1 MHDPLQMYPAI
12 VYLVETEMT
21 GLALAIVPPHRNV
34 IRVISGDLKILVG
47 VPHPL
52 TMIAATQVAEITLNG
67 TVVIEIMTIGT

>member
-1 MHDPLQMYPAI
+1 MMFWAMKPMGLTTMCSQ
-12 VYLVETEMT
+12 EMENMT
-21 GLALAIVPPHRNV
+21 DMKI
-34 IRVISGDLKILVG
+34 ISGGLKNYVD